1 METHEN
7 LLSLFKSKS
16 TEIQDENTMAPP
28 QEKGNF
34 LKNGIMSKL
43 KNRKIQKKETSEEMS
58 QEISL
63 PKEEEEEEEEKEEVE
78 VKKVE
83 IYFEKEKEISQ
94 ETKVENSPVVEFQ
107 SSSSFDES
115 EDFLEIPQTVH
126 TWEQVP
132 WLKGNDPTNI
142 SQHPNILL
150 HEEIIQFYKFLQP
163 TELEMKLRKEF
174 VDRITVLIFEIH
186 ETAKLEIF
194 GSYAT

>member
-1 METHEN
+1 
-7 LLSLFKSKS
+7 
-16 TEIQDENTMAPP
+16 MAPP

-43 KNRKIQKKETSEEMS
+43 KNRKIQKKENEETS
-58 QEISL
+58 QETT
-63 PKEEEEEEEEKEEVE
+63 PKVEEINFFETKQEEVKKEEVKQEETKKEETKETKLEEEEEEE
-78 VKKVE
+78 
-83 IYFEKEKEISQ
+83 
-94 ETKVENSPVVEFQ
+94 TKNSDNSPIFEFKG
-107 SSSSFDES
+107 SFDEQ
-115 EDFLEIPQTVH
+115 EDFVEIPQNIN

-132 WLKGNDPTNI
+132 WLQSTNPTNI

-163 TELEMKLRKEF
+163 TELEMKLRKDF
-174 VDRITVLIFEIH
+174 VERLTLLIFEVH

>member
-16 TEIQDENTMAPP
+16 TEIQDEVTMAPP

-43 KNRKIQKKETSEEMS
+43 KNRKIQKKENEETS
-58 QEISL
+58 QETT
-63 PKEEEEEEEEKEEVE
+63 PKVEEEVNFFETKQEETKKEEVKQEETKLEEEEE
-78 VKKVE
+78 
-83 IYFEKEKEISQ
+83 
-94 ETKVENSPVVEFQ
+94 TKNSDNSPIFEFKG
-107 SSSSFDES
+107 SFDEQ
-115 EDFLEIPQTVH
+115 EDFVEIPQNIN

-132 WLKGNDPTNI
+132 WLQSTNPTNI

-163 TELEMKLRKEF
+163 TELEMKLRKDF
-174 VDRITVLIFEIH
+174 VERLTLLIFEVH